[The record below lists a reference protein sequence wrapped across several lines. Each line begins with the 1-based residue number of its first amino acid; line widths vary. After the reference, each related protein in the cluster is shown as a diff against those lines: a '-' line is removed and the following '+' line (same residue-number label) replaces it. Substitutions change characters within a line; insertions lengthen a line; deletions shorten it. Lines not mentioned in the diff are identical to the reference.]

1 MLQFCRKTS
10 LLLAHYITVKN
21 AWEMFIQVRTK
32 MKCIPEFVFSHLLYM
47 EILEPNWSGVLIVH
61 SPLWLWT
68 EKQNLHSTVNQYLQ
82 NF

>member
-47 EILEPNWSGVLIVH
+47 EILEPN
-61 SPLWLWT
+61 
-68 EKQNLHSTVNQYLQ
+68 
-82 NF
+82 